1 MNMIFML
8 TLRNLL
14 SNKKRTLLTLLT
26 ILLSISMITAILCG
40 GWSLVDFL
48 KEKEKVY
55 GGDYDYYMED
65 LTWEQVQELY
75 SQNNV
80 GEVSLL
86 RFAGNSF
93 YGEKSNSTML
103 SVGEID
109 ENFTQ
114 RFSLNQYLLAGRFPQ
129 DENEIVIS
137 ESFLKKNN
145 MNTEIGDTISLTLGS
160 RIWDEYNAQLSGLTN
175 YRGEEESFVPTKEKA
190 YVVVGILSDVNDSK
204 SQQTIMPLQV
214 LTKRHPIL
222 LRMSRQRIYPIRSI
236 QKPKKWLR
244 Q

>member
-1 MNMIFML
+1 M
-8 TLRNLL
+8 
-14 SNKKRTLLTLLT
+14 
-26 ILLSISMITAILCG
+26 
-40 GWSLVDFL
+40 

-129 DENEIVIS
+129 DEMSLLFQNLFE
-137 ESFLKKNN
+137 EKQYEHRDWRYDFFNPWFKN
-145 MNTEIGDTISLTLGS
+145 LG
-160 RIWDEYNAQLSGLTN
+160 
-175 YRGEEESFVPTKEKA
+175 
-190 YVVVGILSDVNDSK
+190 
-204 SQQTIMPLQV
+204 
-214 LTKRHPIL
+214 
-222 LRMSRQRIYPIRSI
+222 
-236 QKPKKWLR
+236 
-244 Q
+244 

>member
-1 MNMIFML
+1 M
-8 TLRNLL
+8 
-14 SNKKRTLLTLLT
+14 
-26 ILLSISMITAILCG
+26 
-40 GWSLVDFL
+40 

-129 DENEIVIS
+129 DENELVIS

-175 YRGEEESFVPTKEKA
+175 YRDEEESFVPTKEKA

-204 SQQTIMPLQV
+204 SQQTIMPLQA

>member
-1 MNMIFML
+1 M
-8 TLRNLL
+8 
-14 SNKKRTLLTLLT
+14 
-26 ILLSISMITAILCG
+26 
-40 GWSLVDFL
+40 

-114 RFSLNQYLLAGRFPQ
+114 RFSLISICLRGVSRKMKMSLLFQNLFEEKQYEHRDWRYDFFNPW
-129 DENEIVIS
+129 
-137 ESFLKKNN
+137 FKN
-145 MNTEIGDTISLTLGS
+145 LG
-160 RIWDEYNAQLSGLTN
+160 
-175 YRGEEESFVPTKEKA
+175 
-190 YVVVGILSDVNDSK
+190 
-204 SQQTIMPLQV
+204 
-214 LTKRHPIL
+214 
-222 LRMSRQRIYPIRSI
+222 
-236 QKPKKWLR
+236 
-244 Q
+244 

>member
-80 GEVSLL
+80 GRSFASPLCRKQFL
-86 RFAGNSF
+86 R
-93 YGEKSNSTML
+93 
-103 SVGEID
+103 GEI
-109 ENFTQ
+109 Q
-114 RFSLNQYLLAGRFPQ
+114 Q
-129 DENEIVIS
+129 
-137 ESFLKKNN
+137 
-145 MNTEIGDTISLTLGS
+145 
-160 RIWDEYNAQLSGLTN
+160 YNA
-175 YRGEEESFVPTKEKA
+175 
-190 YVVVGILSDVNDSK
+190 
-204 SQQTIMPLQV
+204 
-214 LTKRHPIL
+214 
-222 LRMSRQRIYPIRSI
+222 LRWRD
-236 QKPKKWLR
+236 
-244 Q
+244 

>member
-1 MNMIFML
+1 MNMI
-8 TLRNLL
+8 LRLHSGICCRIKAYPTHTFNH
-14 SNKKRTLLTLLT
+14 S
-26 ILLSISMITAILCG
+26 LSISMITAILCG
-40 GWSLVDFL
+40 DGRWLIF
-48 KEKEKVY
+48 ERERKVY

-137 ESFLKKNN
+137 ESF
-145 MNTEIGDTISLTLGS
+145 
-160 RIWDEYNAQLSGLTN
+160 
-175 YRGEEESFVPTKEKA
+175 
-190 YVVVGILSDVNDSK
+190 
-204 SQQTIMPLQV
+204 
-214 LTKRHPIL
+214 
-222 LRMSRQRIYPIRSI
+222 
-236 QKPKKWLR
+236 
-244 Q
+244 

>member
-1 MNMIFML
+1 MIFE
-8 TLRNLL
+8 RE
-14 SNKKRTLLTLLT
+14 R
-26 ILLSISMITAILCG
+26 
-40 GWSLVDFL
+40 
-48 KEKEKVY
+48 KVY

-129 DENEIVIS
+129 DENELVIS
-137 ESFLKKNN
+137 ESF
-145 MNTEIGDTISLTLGS
+145 
-160 RIWDEYNAQLSGLTN
+160 
-175 YRGEEESFVPTKEKA
+175 
-190 YVVVGILSDVNDSK
+190 
-204 SQQTIMPLQV
+204 
-214 LTKRHPIL
+214 
-222 LRMSRQRIYPIRSI
+222 
-236 QKPKKWLR
+236 
-244 Q
+244 

>member
-1 MNMIFML
+1 MNMIFTL

-109 ENFTQ
+109 ENFIE
-114 RFSLNQYLLAGRFPQ
+114 RFFVKSVFACRAFPA
-129 DENEIVIS
+129 
-137 ESFLKKNN
+137 
-145 MNTEIGDTISLTLGS
+145 
-160 RIWDEYNAQLSGLTN
+160 R
-175 YRGEEESFVPTKEKA
+175 
-190 YVVVGILSDVNDSK
+190 
-204 SQQTIMPLQV
+204 
-214 LTKRHPIL
+214 
-222 LRMSRQRIYPIRSI
+222 
-236 QKPKKWLR
+236 
-244 Q
+244 